1 MGRNHTW
8 HSWRERYKKKPEVFN
23 AMIDL
28 IIKKKGV
35 RTDDKTKYPLDRRRK
50 NRVTQI
56 RLDGSESEA
65 EAEESDAGI
74 GQDEADYQPRG
85 RKRRARSSVGS
96 NAGSRPPRKR
106 ARAEVQVS
114 HCAGHR
120 PIY

>member
-56 RLDGSESEA
+56 RLDGSESEV
-65 EAEESDAGI
+65 EAEESDAGV

-114 HCAGHR
+114 HCADHQ